1 MLSKGWAWKKI
12 LVQTKSPNFLQ
23 LKPLSGQKG
32 PAQTFCHLCVQ
43 LLPMDHQQAVHQ
55 MYYGDPPDTLPAAF
69 SWSQME
75 PIEFS
80 AFQTNTCNS
89 GPQGQRKESRMML
102 HQGQ

>member
-12 LVQTKSPNFLQ
+12 LVQTKSPNFLP

-32 PAQTFCHLCVQ
+32 PAQTFRHLCVQ
-43 LLPMDHQQAVHQ
+43 FAPMDHQQAVHQ
-55 MYYGDPPDTLPAAF
+55 MYYGSPPDTLPAAL

-89 GPQGQRKESRMML
+89 GPQEQRKESRMTL